1 MLWNT
6 ILLAS
11 REIRRNVLRSV
22 LTILGIVIGVAAV
35 IIMVTIGGGATLQ
48 VRQQISSMGSNLLM
62 VTPGKRLGPGQST
75 GSVPFKEADAKA
87 IARDVGSVNAVAPVS
102 SQSVK
107 AIFGNQNWSTQ
118 LTASNNQYLQVTNR
132 SVSSGRQ
139 FSDSEVRSGAAVCIV
154 GETVV
159 KKLFGGQEAIG
170 EKIRVHGSST
180 SSSSSSTSSKN
191 STSSRNAKSS
201 TSSDSSSSSS
211 NSGSTTTSKLSCEVI
226 GVLTAKG
233 QSTMGTDQDDMVVIP
248 LATYQRRIAGNQDVA
263 LIQLSVQEGVS
274 TEKVQN
280 DIVRLLRDRRHL
292 APSDDDNFNVMD
304 MKEIV
309 KMLTGTTQM
318 MTALL
323 SAVAAVSLLVGGIGI
338 MNIMLVSVT
347 ERTRE
352 IGIRLAIGALERE
365 VLLQFLVEAVV
376 LSSFGGLAGIALALV
391 TSVWL
396 AGILRVPFVFNGG
409 IVLLAFLFSAAVGVI
424 FGYFPA
430 LKAARLDPIEALRH
444 E

>member
-1 MLWNT
+1 MIGNT
-6 ILLAS
+6 ILLAL
-11 REIRRNVLRSV
+11 RELKRNVMRSI

-35 IIMVTIGGGATLQ
+35 IIMVTIGDGATMQ
-48 VRQQISSMGSNLLM
+48 IKQQITSMGTNLLM

-75 GSVPFKEADAKA
+75 NSISFKQADAEA
-87 IARDVGSVNAVAPVS
+87 ILKEVGSIKAVAPVS

-118 LTASNNQYLQVTNR
+118 VTGTDNSYIIATNR
-132 SVSSGRQ
+132 AIKSGRQ
-139 FSDSEVRSGAAVCIV
+139 FTNNEVRSGAAVCIV

-159 KKLFGGQEAIG
+159 KKLFGGLNVLGQRIRL
-170 EKIRVHGSST
+170 EKV
-180 SSSSSSTSSKN
+180 
-191 STSSRNAKSS
+191 
-201 TSSDSSSSSS
+201 
-211 NSGSTTTSKLSCEVI
+211 SCEII
-226 GVLTAKG
+226 GVLKEKG
-233 QSTMGTDQDDMVVIP
+233 QSTMGTDQDDVVIIP
-248 LATYQRRIAGNQDVA
+248 LASFQRRIAGNQDVGM
-263 LIQLSVQEGVS
+263 IQISVQDGAS

-280 DIVRLLRDRRHL
+280 DIHQLLRTRRHL
-292 APSDDDNFNVMD
+292 SPSDDDNFNVMD
-304 MKEIV
+304 MKEIAA
-309 KMLTGTTQM
+309 MFTSTTKM

-352 IGIRLAIGALERE
+352 IGIRLAIGAYERE
-365 VLLQFLVEAVV
+365 VLMQFLVEAVI
-376 LSSFGGLAGIALALV
+376 LSSFGGLAGIVLAL
-391 TSVWL
+391 TASVWL
-396 AGILRVPFVFNGG
+396 AGILSVPFVFNAG
-409 IVLLAFLFSAAVGVI
+409 IVIIAFFFSAAVGVI